1 MGSGRRGSGRGFA
14 ARRPLVSGHLGLRET
29 HLQSISVVK
38 VRGVQE
44 AGGEAWN
51 FPSSLRP
58 GGHLQPSPV
67 PQGQTWFQQRTCPEP
82 GLPAW
87 LPLGHVPDQLL
98 PQEAIS
104 EACPSPA
111 MSWEVGTRVLGALDR
126 GRVGKWPPPR
136 GQRGSC
142 LRHTFFGTHYLNPT
156 QLEGTHPSREL
167 WSPHLQAEETAL
179 VLPGFGWLGS
189 GQRSTHE

>member
-1 MGSGRRGSGRGFA
+1 MLPGGPWSLDTWASGRPTFRAFLWLRCGGRRKQEG
-14 ARRPLVSGHLGLRET
+14 RPDTSC
-29 HLQSISVVK
+29 
-38 VRGVQE
+38 
-44 AGGEAWN
+44 
-51 FPSSLRP
+51 SSLMP
-58 GGHLQPSPV
+58 GGHLQPAPV

-82 GLPAW
+82 GLPTW

-111 MSWEVGTRVLGALDR
+111 MSWEVETRVLGALDR

-142 LRHTFFGTHYLNPT
+142 PRHSFFGAHYLNPT
-156 QLEGTHPSREL
+156 QPEETHPSREL